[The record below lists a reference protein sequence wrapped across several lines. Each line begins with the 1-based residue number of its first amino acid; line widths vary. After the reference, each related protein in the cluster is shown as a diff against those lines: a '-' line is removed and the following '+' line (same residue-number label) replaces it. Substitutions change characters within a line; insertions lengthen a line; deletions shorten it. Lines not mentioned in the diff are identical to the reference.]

1 VSIGIIVGVK
11 IRVTPMFVF
20 SSSFI
25 VTPSGIRQI
34 ILGAILIGTGNV
46 TRNVFGAVLITN
58 PLPWGNSNVFTSLRI
73 FFSSSIVCSAA
84 DNRFFKS
91 FFQKIFLALRCLP
104 AIDQTIEESSRPAS
118 KYIPAG
124 RGLAD
129 SAAALQSLA

>member
-73 FFSSSIVCSAA
+73 FFSSSIVCSDCRQSVLQVFFPENFSCASMPSR
-84 DNRFFKS
+84 NRS
-91 FFQKIFLALRCLP
+91 N
-104 AIDQTIEESSRPAS
+104 D
-118 KYIPAG
+118 
-124 RGLAD
+124 
-129 SAAALQSLA
+129 